1 MLVVSEG
8 CVELIVDFVICFGD
22 NEKNL
27 AIDRTFISRSSMT

>member
-27 AIDRTFISRSSMT
+27 AMVIVHLFHEVR